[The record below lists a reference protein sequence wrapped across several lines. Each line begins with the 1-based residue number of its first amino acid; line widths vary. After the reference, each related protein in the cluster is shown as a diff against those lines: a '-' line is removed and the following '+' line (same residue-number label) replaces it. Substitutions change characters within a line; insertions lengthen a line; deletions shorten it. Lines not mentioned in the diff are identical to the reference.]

1 MVNASLNWAS
11 IVGIVLAVG
20 GALLY
25 FMRSFKPAL
34 ARDYDVFFAAVGL
47 LCGGILF
54 FQGWRLDPILQFGQF
69 LLAGTTVFF
78 AYESVRLRGV
88 TTEQAK
94 RSSYFDDEEPGP
106 EPVRPRVG
114 GGGWADD
121 RDRFDEPQPLRRRI
135 RSRAEDQEPDDFYR
149 PSRPP
154 SRAAIPE
161 RAASRR
167 DPQDLDRGLDRGG
180 WRDTAAVE
188 DQQVDGPDRAMAG
201 RDTSARTYS
210 AGANRNASADFGSRR
225 REREATAD
233 SRRGSR
239 ASAAAEAMPRSS
251 RRAAPT
257 SAESSFAGAPRPAAT
272 TPARPG
278 EPRNGEPRPSA
289 PGVPL
294 GTPISGSSRAASA
307 PGAAAISDA
316 DFSPL
321 ATGSRPGAAVP
332 GSAPAGRGGAA
343 GLDRSGESRPRDNSS
358 RFDD

>member
-88 TTEQAK
+88 TTEQAR
-94 RSSYFDDEEPGP
+94 RSSYFEDDEPPGP
-106 EPVRPRVG
+106 YRPQMG
-114 GGGWADD
+114 GRSWDGDP
-121 RDRFDEPQPLRRRI
+121 DRFAEPEPIRRRI
-135 RSRAEDQEPDDFYR
+135 PARDDDDADAFYR
-149 PSRPP
+149 PRRAA

-167 DPQDLDRGLDRGG
+167 GASGD
-180 WRDTAAVE
+180 W
-188 DQQVDGPDRAMAG
+188 DQEPPPPVRSSSRYGSS
-201 RDTSARTYS
+201 SAPERTPEF
-210 AGANRNASADFGSRR
+210 GARR
-225 REREATAD
+225 RDRD
-233 SRRGSR
+233 SAPEPRRGSR
-239 ASAAAEAMPRSS
+239 ISANDEPMPRSS
-251 RRAAPT
+251 RRA
-257 SAESSFAGAPRPAAT
+257 
-272 TPARPG
+272 
-278 EPRNGEPRPSA
+278 
-289 PGVPL
+289 PGVPTAGASGADPGPTAPAQPTARGPQGEPL
-294 GTPISGSSRAASA
+294 RATRASSGS
-307 PGAAAISDA
+307 AISDA
-316 DFSPL
+316 DFRP
-321 ATGSRPGAAVP
+321 ATD
-332 GSAPAGRGGAA
+332 APAPKSPPTA
-343 GLDRSGESRPRDNSS
+343 GPSRQPRPRDNSS